1 MSDDNKQRQP
11 QIYLAPS
18 ISAKDEFDHLKKII
32 YLFSYQRKL
41 NDKAVKVL
49 RDKLILLLALYI
61 KYGYTDKAKDK
72 ASDILNVDRKNINC
86 MNFELRNSGYLVQDS
101 MNARISHLHDD
112 LKKLKEYLELNNG
125 DATYFLV
132 KIDNE

>member
-1 MSDDNKQRQP
+1 MSENTKNNQP

-41 NDKAVKVL
+41 NDHTVKVL
-49 RDKLILLLALYI
+49 RDKLILLLALYL
-61 KYGYTDKAKDK
+61 KYGYTDKTKDK
-72 ASDILNVDRKNINC
+72 ASEILNVDRKNINC
-86 MNFELRNSGYLVQDS
+86 MNFELRNSGYLVQDT
-101 MNARISHLHDD
+101 MNARISHLHED
-112 LKKLKEYLELNNG
+112 LKKLKDYITSNDG
-125 DATYFLV
+125 GPTFFLV